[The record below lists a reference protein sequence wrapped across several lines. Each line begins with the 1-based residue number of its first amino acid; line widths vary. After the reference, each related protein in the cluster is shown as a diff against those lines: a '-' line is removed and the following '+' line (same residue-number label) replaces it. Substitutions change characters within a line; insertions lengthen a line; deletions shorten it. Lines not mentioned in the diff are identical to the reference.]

1 MKILSIIV
9 PVYNAGKYLACCVQS
24 LLDQD
29 ISPYDYEIILINDGS
44 TDKSLQ
50 IAEDFE
56 KKYPQVKVISQ
67 TNQGVSEARNR
78 GLGIAE
84 GKYILFVDSDDF
96 IEPHSVHKIISL
108 SEENNLE
115 LCSFRAR
122 VEYEDGRYIDKE
134 SSYFDHNKI
143 FSGNFII
150 THGMNFSSIWYTLY
164 RSSKLKEINL
174 FFSFGIVQEDVEFCM
189 KLYPLCSRIMF
200 TDEIVYH
207 YRNFGDSLTRNV
219 STYRIQEQYL
229 SNLQIAQNI
238 FSYLRINK
246 VNQKVKSIYEKKMNS
261 MLVSQM
267 MNIYIKKKVNEKSFL
282 DVYIKQS
289 KEMGLYPV
297 GHNTMS
303 WRTFIMSYFIN
314 SCLFEYLFILK

>member
-115 LCSFRAR
+115 LCFFRAR
-122 VEYEDGRYIDKE
+122 VEYEDGRYIDQE

-189 KLYPLCSRIMF
+189 KLYPQCSRIMF
-200 TDEIVYH
+200 TDEVVYH
-207 YRNFGDSLTRNV
+207 YRHYGDSLTRNINV
-219 STYRIQEQYL
+219 DRIHEQCI
-229 SNLQIAQNI
+229 SNLHIANHIFEYITQENI
-238 FSYLRINK
+238 TRT
-246 VNQKVKSIYEKKMNS
+246 VKEVYTRKMNS
-261 MLVSQM
+261 MLVSQLLRLS
-267 MNIYIKKKVNEKSFL
+267 NLRSNNQKEFLRQYIELAKKKE
-282 DVYIKQS
+282 
-289 KEMGLYPV
+289 LYPI
-297 GHNTMS
+297 GHKTMS
-303 WRTFIMSYFIN
+303 WRSSLLTYVVN
-314 SCLFEYLFILK
+314 TKLFENILLKW